1 MKKIA
6 ANSLFFSIIALTQL
20 NNINKANAFTVELF
34 KSNDVVNSLD
44 DADALIEGINLDRTT
59 SGSYEF
65 IDFKDVAYGSW
76 GHSDIDNLFPGIPG
90 YPNTDNFAVRA
101 TAKIKI
107 ASAGNWTFLT
117 TADDGVRLRINGADV
132 IFENRLQ
139 ADRDN
144 LGTVY
149 LPVGSHDL
157 ELVLFENDGEATLEL
172 WAAPGIQKKYNSNFK
187 LVRDTLKG
195 DTAAS
200 DSALARRNTGSSRT
214 IAKERVSNNLTLT
227 KRTTENSEKAL
238 ATAIPKHYRHTD
250 IVLALV
256 LGIVLGMILMLFLSI
271 ILLLIFMGWHQLY
284 KKQYSVVNNSEII
297 KADSL

>member
-6 ANSLFFSIIALTQL
+6 ANSIFLSVIALTQL
-20 NNINKANAFTVELF
+20 NYINKVNAFTVELF
-34 KSNDVVNSLD
+34 KSNDIVNSLE
-44 DADALIEGINLDRTT
+44 DADALIKGTNLDRTT
-59 SGSYEF
+59 SGSYKF

-101 TAKIKI
+101 TAKIEI

-117 TADDGVRLRINGADV
+117 TADDGVRLRINGANV

-139 ADRDN
+139 ADKDN

-149 LPVGSHDL
+149 LPAGSHDL

-172 WAAPGIQKKYNSNFK
+172 WAAPGIQKNYNSNFK
-187 LVRDTLKG
+187 LVRDTLEG
-195 DTAAS
+195 NTATN
-200 DSALARRNTGSSRT
+200 SALARRNIDRSATVAREKVGNDL
-214 IAKERVSNNLTLT
+214 ILTRRNIQDS
-227 KRTTENSEKAL
+227 KKAV

-271 ILLLIFMGWHQLY
+271 ILFFVFMGWHKFY
-284 KKQYSVVNNSEII
+284 KKQHAVVNNSEII
-297 KADSL
+297 KADSI